1 MKQGLPKIIPF
12 LLAAMLS
19 ACSTMPTGPERV
31 ARIDELVAHR
41 EFAQAEALLADIDA
55 RDPAFEALV
64 VRRRAIRPLIVQFEE
79 NISAQVAE
87 LKLADEWPQAEALI
101 QQARDKLP
109 ESEALRKTERRFYAD
124 RDERLEQID
133 REVSLLRGEHL
144 AAKAPLVDMAQE
156 VHPRGMKTRW
166 QAYLHD
172 RETEKL
178 AQELGRCG
186 ELALEE
192 SRYDLAESCLRMAVA
207 LTEDESTAK
216 RLAALQ
222 QRGVEAQ
229 AETAARTK
237 AEQQAEAAARVA
249 RKTEQVGQLK
259 ARYRDLVEAG
269 WWAAAKEVL
278 AELQEQ
284 VPDDPDVVTWTGEF
298 QRVVAD
304 RVEANIKEGQA
315 LYSRGRLHEALAVW
329 QDAAKLA
336 PENPVL
342 QAHISR
348 VERFIAKLER
358 LNKDDA

>member
-1 MKQGLPKIIPF
+1 MKHGLGKIIIVGMT
-12 LLAAMLS
+12 AVLS

-31 ARIDELVAHR
+31 ARIDQLVARH
-41 EFAQAEALLADIDA
+41 EYAKAEALLADIDA

-64 VRRRAIRPLIVQFEE
+64 VRRRAIRPLIGRFEE
-79 NISAQVAE
+79 NVAE
-87 LKLADEWPQAEALI
+87 RVNQLKLADEWPKAEAVLDE
-101 QQARDKLP
+101 ALAKLP

-124 RDERLEQID
+124 RDERLDQID
-133 REVSLLRGEHL
+133 REISLLRGEHL
-144 AAKAPLVDMAQE
+144 AAKAPLVEMAEE
-156 VHPRGMKTRW
+156 VHPRSIKTRW
-166 QAYLHD
+166 QAYLHG

-178 AQELGRCG
+178 AAELTSCG

-192 SRYDLAESCLRMAVA
+192 ARYDLAESCLKMAAA
-207 LTEDESTAK
+207 LTEDESTAT
-216 RLAALQ
+216 RLLALQ
-222 QRGVEAQ
+222 ERS
-229 AETAARTK
+229 AR
-237 AEQQAEAAARVA
+237 EQAEAAAREKAEQEAEAAARLA
-249 RKTEQVGQLK
+249 RKTEQVDQLK
-259 ARYRDLVEAG
+259 TRYRDLVDAG

-278 AELQEQ
+278 TELQEQ
-284 VPDDPDVVTWTGEF
+284 VPEDPDVVTWSGEL
-298 QRVVAD
+298 RKVVAD